1 MKLIMKKLPII
12 ILALLAASN
21 LIAAVETGAAAPAFT
36 LTDTTGAEHSLSD
49 FKGKYVVLEWTNHG
63 CPFVLKHYK
72 EGHMQALQ
80 KKMTEQGVVWLI
92 VNSNAPGKQG
102 HVSPQE
108 GQKQIADKGMHA
120 TAMLLDTDGKV
131 GRAYDARVT
140 PHMYLIDPAGK
151 LVYQGAIDSVRSTN
165 SSDIQ
170 AAENYVLSAYLAL
183 KAGNPVEN
191 ATTKPY
197 GCGIKY

>member
-1 MKLIMKKLPII
+1 
-12 ILALLAASN
+12 
-21 LIAAVETGAAAPAFT
+21 
-36 LTDTTGAEHSLSD
+36 
-49 FKGKYVVLEWTNHG
+49 
-63 CPFVLKHYK
+63 
-72 EGHMQALQ
+72 
-80 KKMTEQGVVWLI
+80 
-92 VNSNAPGKQG
+92 
-102 HVSPQE
+102 
-108 GQKQIADKGMHA
+108 
-120 TAMLLDTDGKV
+120 MLLDTDGKV